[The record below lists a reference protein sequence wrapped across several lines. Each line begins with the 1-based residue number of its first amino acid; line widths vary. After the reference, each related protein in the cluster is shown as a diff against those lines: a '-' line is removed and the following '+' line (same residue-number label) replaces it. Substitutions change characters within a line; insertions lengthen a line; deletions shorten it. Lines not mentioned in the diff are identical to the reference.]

1 MMRQSDQ
8 SVSQVVLEPV
18 PAPRG
23 LRQRRLRPLHAA
35 AAVAVVIVGALG
47 GAVAVSAAAAS
58 GQYLVLARDVS
69 YGAQVSSED
78 LMTVRID
85 TPPGMSA
92 VPAADR
98 AEVVGL
104 HAAMPLLR
112 GSLLVAGMLT
122 AEAIP
127 AGQHVVGITLDGD
140 RLPAQRPA
148 PGETVLLVD
157 IGQDTEGSITGTWRV
172 TVTQVSTSQDG
183 LLGSGGEVTLD
194 VAVPAGQA
202 PQVAR
207 AAAAGE
213 LVVVRTGQQ
222 EG

>member
-1 MMRQSDQ
+1 
-8 SVSQVVLEPV
+8 
-18 PAPRG
+18 
-23 LRQRRLRPLHAA
+23 
-35 AAVAVVIVGALG
+35 
-47 GAVAVSAAAAS
+47 
-58 GQYLVLARDVS
+58 
-69 YGAQVSSED
+69 
-78 LMTVRID
+78 MTVRID

-148 PGETVLLVD
+148 PGETVLLAY